1 MKNPFKKLTGAAK
14 SNASNTA
21 SKFKQT
27 KPKMTNARK
36 KQLTVAL
43 IGLTGLAVVVVGS
56 VQYVE
61 SGKKEREAEEMV
73 SQKDQIQQTDFS
85 KPKDFVSENELS
97 KGPDGAIVQELEGKF
112 AQL

>member
-1 MKNPFKKLTGAAK
+1 MKNPFKKPTGAAK

-73 SQKDQIQQTDFS
+73 SQKEQIQQTDFS
-85 KPKDFVSENELS
+85 KPKDFV
-97 KGPDGAIVQELEGKF
+97 
-112 AQL
+112 